1 MASRRGSKKAGFL
14 SNFTEEGS
22 YLIRPDRKS
31 GRPGIFR
38 ARDSDGREVLAKFW
52 PSDDPNSDVDLLE
65 IWRSEIRQLQRLA
78 ALPKG
83 EELLISMASSGRD
96 ADGFYL
102 ILDPGRG
109 SPLETFFAT
118 KNRHPVLNQP
128 RSPRNRVRNWLNAR
142 RLVSALE
149 LLHSQGTVHR
159 NIDGWSVVTALSE
172 EPDFKLTGFEWSVRI
187 SSMSGSAPSK
197 LKNPPDNSGYASFAR
212 DWQKLGLLF
221 TRLFGLT
228 EARVLDLTFAPSDV
242 AENFS
247 SGEASLLRLMLGL
260 QSSER
265 IDPDHLRRRID
276 EIVSMIS
283 SEAAEKEAKYCLA
296 IRLGRGSPIAETI
309 RSISSDIEADDHE
322 EQLRFVINDLEEEPY
337 FALVQ
342 PEDHPIKY
350 MLLGRELVYRL
361 EPFRA
366 AGSTDEATWEFA
378 WCERAERNR
387 PPGGYIKGSIR
398 VDPAALDVQASI
410 DASKV
415 FARRRGRVSPWND
428 LIRKTTPVVATR
440 TSRDQA
446 HQALALLLVLEM
458 AYAVADVFAV
468 EVLPPRPVYAGD
480 GYLLAVRIRS
490 DKSRSKLSEILGLRP
505 PAIRLKELI
514 DAEGQREAGP
524 WSLSDSGTLGE
535 RVNDTEWRFDR
546 ITAENGQET
555 FWFEGSAPQQVSG
568 AAFLTPSGMTGRT
581 SQFKRRMKALK
592 VLRDHSELLG
602 MVVDRRLR
610 LQESQDHLD
619 DADDQFQEMDQSK
632 QHALREIL
640 ATVPIFLLQGPPG
653 VGKTYLVGDLVRRRF
668 EDDPTTRMLLSAQ
681 SNSAIDHLMD
691 EVRGVFS
698 KSKDPLMIRAR
709 SADDDSQ
716 DDGLGLDEQAD
727 RLLASLASSPLA
739 ASAPVALKARLE
751 GLVSSD
757 PKVGAPKQR
766 NNAELRAFHSMILR
780 AANLVFATTN
790 SSAVER
796 LIDEGSLFDWS
807 IVEEAGKATGGE
819 LVSPLLLSNRRLMIG
834 DHKQLPPYGV
844 DKIIPL
850 LSKTKDVQEALK
862 LCEESISR
870 HLKDEAID
878 DLFEEVGADTDFGA
892 LCGDALRLLT
902 MFETFVEQEFDRQK
916 RSKRGM
922 PIARRLTEQRRMHPA
937 IAKIVSD
944 CFYGGELTTNPK
956 KGALYRSKTPIVGKW
971 SASVQFRPITFID
984 LPYVRKEPQCGCEDR
999 RPPWNNPKE
1008 VEAVISALSK
1018 LEVVGDVNGLGK
1030 PPRLAILSPYREQ
1043 VKLIRDKIT
1052 QSGSLLGN
1060 LKQFETPFSDGSYCG
1075 TVDSFQGDEAD
1086 VVVVS
1091 LVRNNH
1097 HSTPSK
1103 ALGFLQDVR
1112 RMNVLLSRAKW
1123 MMVVV
1128 GSLDFYRS
1136 IVEYSRSQPDKNV
1149 EFLRKF
1155 LDALEQAK
1163 HTGDAAIIDFGKK
1176 RGGNA

>member
-14 SNFTEEGS
+14 SKFTEDGN
-22 YLIRPDRKS
+22 YLVRPDKKT

-38 ARDSDGREVLAKFW
+38 ARDPEGRDVLVKFW
-52 PSDDPNSDVDLLE
+52 LSDDPASDVDLLE

-78 ALPKG
+78 ALPCG
-83 EELLISMASSGRD
+83 EELLVPMVSSGRD
-96 ADGFYL
+96 GNGFYL

-109 SPLETFFAT
+109 SPLESFLAT

-128 RSPRNRVRNWLNAR
+128 RSPRNRRRNWLNAR

-149 LLHSQGTVHR
+149 LLHSQGAVHR
-159 NIDGWSVVTALSE
+159 NIDGWSVVTALGE
-172 EPDFKLTGFEWSVRI
+172 EPDFKLTGFEWSIRIGWMKESI
-187 SSMSGSAPSK
+187 SSSSK
-197 LKNPPDNSGYASFAR
+197 LQLPPDNSGYASFAR

-221 TRLFGLT
+221 TRVFGIT
-228 EARVLDLTFAPSDV
+228 ESRVLDLTFAPSDV

-247 SGEASLLRLMLGL
+247 SAEATLLRTMLGL

-276 EIVSMIS
+276 EIVSSIS
-283 SEAAEKEAKYCLA
+283 SEAAEKEAKHCLA
-296 IRLGRGSPIAETI
+296 IRLGRSSPIAEAI
-309 RSISSDIEADDHE
+309 RAKSPEIEASDVE
-322 EQLRFVINDLEEEPY
+322 EQMRFVSNDLDEEPY
-337 FALVQ
+337 FSAIQSEGSPVR
-342 PEDHPIKY
+342 Y
-350 MLLGRELVYRL
+350 ALLGRELTYRL

-378 WCERAERNR
+378 WCERADRNR
-387 PPGGYIKGSIR
+387 PPGGYIKGNVRI
-398 VDPAALDVQASI
+398 DAATLDLHASNE
-410 DASKV
+410 ASKV
-415 FARRRGRVSPWND
+415 FARKRGRVSHWND
-428 LIRKTTPVVATR
+428 LIRKATPAATAR

-468 EVLPPRPVYAGD
+468 ESQPPRPVYTGD
-480 GYLLAVRIRS
+480 GYLLAVRVRTDNSRS
-490 DKSRSKLSEILGLRP
+490 DLSEILGLRP
-505 PAIRLKELI
+505 PAVRLKELI
-514 DAEGQREAGP
+514 DAEGPNEAGS
-524 WSLSDSGTLGE
+524 WSLSDSGALGE
-535 RVNDTEWRFDR
+535 RANDTEWRFDR
-546 ITAENGQET
+546 ITTENGRET

-568 AAFLTPSGMTGRT
+568 AAFLTPSGMIGRT

-592 VLRDHSELLG
+592 ALRDHSELLG

-610 LQESQDHLD
+610 LQESQDQLND
-619 DADDQFQEMDQSK
+619 EDVQFKEMDQSK
-632 QHALREIL
+632 QYALREIL

-653 VGKTYLVGDLVRRRF
+653 VGKTYVVGDLVRRRF
-668 EDDPTTRMLLSAQ
+668 EDDSTSRMLLSAQ

-691 EVRGVFS
+691 EVRGIFS
-698 KSKDPLMIRAR
+698 KEPLMIRAR

-716 DDGLGLDEQAD
+716 DDGLGLDEQAE
-727 RLLASLASSPLA
+727 RLLTSLASSPLA
-739 ASAPVALKARLE
+739 AAAPVALKMRLDRLTKAA
-751 GLVSSD
+751 GPD
-757 PKVGAPKQR
+757 AKAGTQKQR
-766 NNAELRAFHSMILR
+766 TNAEMRAFHAMILR

-850 LSKTKDVQEALK
+850 LGRTKDVKEALN

-878 DLFEEVGADTDFGA
+878 ELFDEVGADTDFGA
-892 LCGDALRLLT
+892 LCADALRLLT

-916 RSKRGM
+916 SARRGM

-956 KGALYRSKTPIVGKW
+956 KAAFYRSKTPIVGKW
-971 SASVQFRPITFID
+971 SATAEFKPITFID

-999 RPPWNNPKE
+999 QPPWNNPKE
-1008 VEAVISALSK
+1008 AEAVVSALSK
-1018 LEVVGDVNGLGK
+1018 LKVVGEVNESGK
-1030 PPRLAILSPYREQ
+1030 PPTLAILSPYREQ
-1043 VKLIRDKIT
+1043 VKLIRDRIAR
-1052 QSGSLLGN
+1052 SRASLKN
-1060 LKQFETPFSDGSYCG
+1060 LEQFDSPFLDGEYCG

-1097 HSTPSK
+1097 HSTPTK
-1103 ALGFLQDVR
+1103 ALGFLQDDR
-1112 RMNVLLSRAKW
+1112 RTNVLLSRAKW
-1123 MMVVV
+1123 MMIVV
-1128 GSLDFYRS
+1128 GCLDFYRS
-1136 IVEYSRSQPDKNV
+1136 VVEFAQTQPDANV
-1149 EFLRKF
+1149 GFLKRF
-1155 LDALEQAK
+1155 LDALGRAQDA
-1163 HTGDAAIIDFGKK
+1163 GDAAVIEFGK
-1176 RGGNA
+1176 